1 MGGEDYCGELK
12 IMLMS
17 LKNIY
22 MRREHGDGAKR
33 GDKRKESCI
42 LGDGAIAM
50 RRGERMQNDEARLQS
65 VGALHVSPCNTSL
78 PLTPS
83 PFPVLFCRVR
93 SLLRLQPFATLDLA
107 LNESQSNSKSTNQ

>member
-22 MRREHGDGAKR
+22 MRRELVGGAKR
-33 GDKRKESCI
+33 GDKRKEK
-42 LGDGAIAM
+42 LHFGDGAIAM

-78 PLTPS
+78 LLTPS

-107 LNESQSNSKSTNQ
+107 PNESQSNLKSTNQ